1 MRTEDEKSLQ
11 KGTKCEQRPGDEM
24 HRSFKDVAGRVGPG
38 ADTVHGDGLWW
49 PQARQAGSSEASSEG
64 HSRQAGSGGV
74 RGVPTDS
81 KHDKWLLTPCCSS
94 ELR

>member
-1 MRTEDEKSLQ
+1 MRAEDEKSLQ

-49 PQARQAGSSEASSEG
+49 PQARQAGS
-64 HSRQAGSGGV
+64 GGV

-81 KHDKWLLTPCCSS
+81 KRDKWLLTPCCSS